1 MFKDFQFDSTIQK
14 VLTGFCG
21 SISLGGGVLIFKD
34 YTIPSI
40 VCIAL
45 GFCMIYALRRPVKPK
60 EKTIL
65 YSVLKPYK
73 KEEKHNE

>member
-45 GFCMIYALRRPVKPK
+45 GFCMIYALRRPVKQK
-60 EKTIL
+60 DKNIL
-65 YSVLKPYK
+65 YQAFKNMPKNK
-73 KEEKHNE
+73 KE